1 LNETALSLIGD
12 TFDCDPNGRI
22 FNTPS
27 RRYSQTLVG
36 KWGKQAGIKKHV
48 HMHLSRHTFATLNL
62 SSGADIY
69 TVSKLIGH
77 KKLETTQI
85 YAKVIDEK
93 KRQAVDA
100 LPQL

>member
-1 LNETALSLIGD
+1 MGQTGRNQETCAHA
-12 TFDCDPNGRI
+12 PV
-22 FNTPS
+22 
-27 RRYSQTLVG
+27 QT
-36 KWGKQAGIKKHV
+36 H
-48 HMHLSRHTFATLNL
+48 FCNL
-62 SSGADIY
+62 ESFYGAELY

-77 KKLETTQI
+77 KKLDTTQI

>member
-1 LNETALSLIGD
+1 
-12 TFDCDPNGRI
+12 
-22 FNTPS
+22 
-27 RRYSQTLVG
+27 
-36 KWGKQAGIKKHV
+36 
-48 HMHLSRHTFATLNL
+48 
-62 SSGADIY
+62 
-69 TVSKLIGH
+69 LIGH